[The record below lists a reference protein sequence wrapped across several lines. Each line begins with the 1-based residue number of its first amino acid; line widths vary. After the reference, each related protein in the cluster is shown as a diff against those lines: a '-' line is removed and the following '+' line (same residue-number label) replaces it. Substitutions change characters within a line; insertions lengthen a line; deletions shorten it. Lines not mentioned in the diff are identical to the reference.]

1 MNLEN
6 LTHADFPFNHWVFSN
21 CLEEGALDEI
31 SYSNIPSGD
40 RMYDGTRAADHTGQ
54 GVDGKLR
61 LFLTKNNCQ
70 NYPYLTKLIKSLQSK
85 EIVNKISKI
94 IDKDLSNSY
103 VRLEVIGDKKGF
115 WLKPHKDISEKLM
128 TMMVW
133 ANPYNEA
140 SNLGTDLYD
149 KNFKL
154 VKTIKYVHNSGYFFS
169 SGDDTWHGLEL
180 KEIQKERRCIQINYV
195 TFDTDWPVEKSD

>member
-6 LTHADFPFNHWVFSN
+6 LTHVNFPFNHWVFSN

-61 LFLTKNNCQ
+61 LFITKNNCQ
-70 NYPYLTKLIKSLQSK
+70 NFPYLTKLIHSLQSK
-85 EIVNKISKI
+85 EMVNKISNI
-94 IDKDLSNSY
+94 IDKNLSNSY
-103 VRLEVIGDKKGF
+103 VRLEIIGDKKGF
-115 WLKPHKDISEKLM
+115 WLKPHKDISEKLI

-195 TFDTDWPVEKSD
+195 TFNTDWPVEKSA

>member
-31 SYSNIPSGD
+31 SFSNIPSGD

-54 GVDGKLR
+54 GIDGKLR
-61 LFLTKNNCQ
+61 LFITKNNCQ
-70 NYPYLTKLIKSLQSK
+70 NFPCLTKLIQSLQSK
-85 EIVNKISKI
+85 EMVNKISKI

-154 VKTIKYVHNSGYFFS
+154 VKTIEYVHNSGYFFS

-195 TFDTDWPVEKSD
+195 TFNTDWPVEKSA

>member
-21 CLEEGALDEI
+21 CLEDGALDEI

-61 LFLTKNNCQ
+61 LFITKNNCQ
-70 NYPYLTKLIKSLQSK
+70 NFPYLTKLIQSLQNK
-85 EIVNKISKI
+85 EMVNKISKI

-195 TFDTDWPVEKSD
+195 TFNTDWPVEKSA

>member
-1 MNLEN
+1 MYLKD
-6 LTHADFPFNHWVFSN
+6 LTHSDFPFHHWVFSN
-21 CLEEGALDEI
+21 CLEEGALNEI
-31 SYSNIPSGD
+31 SFSNIPSGD
-40 RMYDGTRAADHTGQ
+40 RMYDGTRAADHTGE

-61 LFLTKNNCQ
+61 LFITKDNFLNF
-70 NYPYLTKLIKSLQSK
+70 PYLTKLIQSLQSLAM
-85 EIVNKISKI
+85 VNNISKI
-94 IDKDLSNSY
+94 INKDLSNSY
-103 VRLEVIGDKKGF
+103 VRLEIIGDKKGF

-154 VKTIKYVHNSGYFFS
+154 VKTIEYIHNSGYFFS
-169 SGDDTWHGLEL
+169 SGEDTWHGLEL
-180 KEIQKERRCIQINYV
+180 KKIQYERRCIQINYV
-195 TFDTDWPVEKSD
+195 TFETDWPVEKSV

>member
-6 LTHADFPFNHWVFSN
+6 LTHVDFPFNHWVFSN

-61 LFLTKNNCQ
+61 LFITKNNCQ
-70 NYPYLTKLIKSLQSK
+70 IFPYLTKLIQSLQSK
-85 EIVNKISKI
+85 EMVNKISKI

-195 TFDTDWPVEKSD
+195 TFNTDWPVEKSA

>member
-6 LTHADFPFNHWVFSN
+6 LAHADFPFNHWVFNN

-61 LFLTKNNCQ
+61 LFITKNNCQ
-70 NYPYLTKLIKSLQSK
+70 NFPYLTKLTQSLQSI
-85 EIVNKISKI
+85 EMVNKISKI

-149 KNFKL
+149 KNFEL
-154 VKTIKYVHNSGYFFS
+154 VKTIKYIHNSGYFFS

-180 KEIQKERRCIQINYV
+180 KEIKKERRCIQINYV
-195 TFDTDWPVEKSD
+195 TFNTDWPVEKSA

>member
-61 LFLTKNNCQ
+61 LFITKNNCQ
-70 NYPYLTKLIKSLQSK
+70 NFPYLTKLIQSLQSK
-85 EIVNKISKI
+85 EMVNKISKI

-115 WLKPHKDISEKLM
+115 WLKPHKDIPEKLM

-195 TFDTDWPVEKSD
+195 TFNTDWPVEKSD